1 MKNSKE
7 LSIYDFNATTING
20 EDISLSRYK
29 GKVILIVNTASG
41 CGFTPQYKGLE
52 ELFLKFGPDNF
63 VVLGFPCNQ
72 FGNQEPGKNEEIKS
86 FCELN
91 YNVTFPLFSKID
103 VNGPNANPLY
113 IYLKKEKR
121 GLLGSDIKWNFTKF
135 LINKEGKVV
144 KRFAPV
150 VKPEKIEDFVAKL
163 VKE

>member
-1 MKNSKE
+1 MKSSKE
-7 LSIYDFNATTING
+7 HSIYDFNATTING

-91 YNVTFPLFSKID
+91 YNVTFPLFAKID

>member
-1 MKNSKE
+1 MKNSKN
-7 LSIYDFNATTING
+7 STIYDFNVTTIEG
-20 EDISLSRYK
+20 EEISLSRYRE
-29 GKVILIVNTASG
+29 KVILIVNTASG

-52 ELFLKFGPDNF
+52 ELYKKFGPDNF

-91 YNVTFPLFSKID
+91 YNVSFPLFSKIE
-103 VNGPNANPLY
+103 VNGKNAHPLY
-113 IYLKKEKR
+113 EYLKKEKG

-135 LINKEGKVV
+135 LINKEGKAV

-150 VKPEKIEDFVAKL
+150 VKPEKIENFVAKL
-163 VKE
+163 VKD